1 MRFEVNGDLVAQ
13 YNRPGPRYTSYP
25 TAPHFTED
33 FGAIEFLSEIRQSN
47 KQPDRVLSLYVHLP
61 FCKSLCYYCGCHMM
75 VTHRP
80 EKIEQYVRYVERE
93 VDLVARE
100 IHPDRVVK
108 QIHWGGGTPTFLSP
122 GQIERLAATLN
133 RRFTVA
139 PDAEVSIEADP
150 RNLSREHLEAARRG
164 GFNRISFGVQDFDP
178 KVQEAIGRI
187 QPEELV
193 WEAVETS
200 RELGFE
206 SISIDLIYGLPY
218 QTVASFDRTIDRVL
232 ALGPDRIS
240 LFSYAHVPWIK
251 KHQILIPTAE
261 LPAPEDKLR
270 IFTHTIARLTEDGGY
285 RYVGMDHF
293 AREDDSLCRAQ
304 DEGTLYRN
312 FQGYSTHAGSDIYA
326 FGISGISQLEWVYAQ
341 NVKDL
346 PSYYRSINAGVLPT
360 QRGVRL
366 SPEDQ
371 LRRHV
376 ITRLMCD
383 FALDRDQ
390 IEQRFGI
397 DFDEHFADALPGL
410 ADLEENGLIE
420 ISDRKIRVTDVGRLF
435 IRNVAMPFDAYLKQD
450 KRTDT
455 PTFSQTV

>member
-1 MRFEVNGDLVAQ
+1 M
-13 YNRPGPRYTSYP
+13 
-25 TAPHFTED
+25 
-33 FGAIEFLSEIRQSN
+33 
-47 KQPDRVLSLYVHLP
+47 
-61 FCKSLCYYCGCHMM
+61 
-75 VTHRP
+75 
-80 EKIEQYVRYVERE
+80 
-93 VDLVARE
+93 
-100 IHPDRVVK
+100 
-108 QIHWGGGTPTFLSP
+108 
-122 GQIERLAATLN
+122 
-133 RRFTVA
+133 A

-390 IEQRFGI
+390 IEQKFGI
-397 DFDEHFADALPGL
+397 DFDEYFADALPGL

-435 IRNVAMPFDAYLKQD
+435 IRNVAMPFDAYLKQG